1 MERSSGNAASFESA
15 DLLRQ
20 LEKMNPTELDALDFG
35 VVAMDLQGLVVH
47 YNSAEARGAGLS
59 PERVVGRHFFSAVA
73 PCTNNYLVAQRFE
86 AATELDEVIDYVFTL
101 KMKPT
106 NVKLRMLKSA
116 DLQRQFL
123 AVRWR

>member
-1 MERSSGNAASFESA
+1 MDQSTGNAASFETV
-15 DLLRQ
+15 DLLGE

-59 PERVVGRHFFSAVA
+59 PERVLGRHFFSAVA
-73 PCTNNYLVAQRFE
+73 PCTNNYMVAQRFE
-86 AATELDEVIDYVFTL
+86 TATELDEVIDYVFTL

-106 NVKLRMLKSA
+106 KVQLRLLKGA
-116 DLQRQFL
+116 DVQRQFL